1 MIGAPAE
8 LGALLVVTQDSSG
21 ANAGAESAARVTEE
35 LDLTWTVL
43 GDQEGAWL
51 DTWGASGNGAPQHS
65 YALIDENGR
74 LLWRR
79 ADGGKTSVEEV
90 QAALG
95 LR

>member
-1 MIGAPAE
+1 MIGAPAD
-8 LGALLVVTQDSSG
+8 LGAILVVTQDSSG

-35 LDLTWTVL
+35 MGLTFTVL
-43 GDQEGAWL
+43 GDHEGAWL

-65 YALIDENGR
+65 YALVDEDGR
-74 LLWRR
+74 LQWRR
-79 ADGGKTSVEEV
+79 ADGDKTSVEEV